1 MIVKL
6 RNESEN
12 YLLESKLAHNK
23 VIFAIFNCKLHYI
36 ARLEVCR
43 RDADINRIAVIGRYT
58 VLLMIDAIEECTMPQ

>member
-23 VIFAIFNCKLHYI
+23 VIFPIFNCKLHYI
-36 ARLEVCR
+36 ARLEV
-43 RDADINRIAVIGRYT
+43 
-58 VLLMIDAIEECTMPQ
+58 